1 MSIKN
6 ESTVKL
12 SLRGVGSI
20 KEDDILTKYNK
31 DPMADGILKISF
43 KIRSRKNMMKY
54 S

>member
-12 SLRGVGSI
+12 SLQGNSPI

-43 KIRSRKNMMKY
+43 KIRLRKNMMKY